1 MAETEYNIK
10 INADT
15 SNANA
20 SLDTSAAKMS
30 RLENV
35 VRSMNNTIN
44 NSFAQMFASL
54 RNTGNAIDKIDAKA
68 SATQQAFSKMSV
80 KSLIA
85 DIDKAASR
93 LDTLTAKYKQ
103 EDTLGADKNSKSFRR
118 LAYQIDETAHR
129 LDAMNNEV
137 AGRLPAAIA
146 DVKKQMDAISRVPT
160 AEFKALTADF
170 QRAEAALGKLIEKEN
185 AMDTAGVSK
194 NSTAWKNLQWQIEQA
209 ENEIKIIQ
217 TMQDNLQ
224 AKGKLYEKVDPKQ
237 YKELETN
244 LKKYEERLQQTNQSY
259 VESVSDMVNSVED
272 AAKRAQGTV
281 AERLGKGVAKAAG
294 TAKKAVSKITDNFN
308 KLRKSAKKALDN
320 IVKQFK
326 NVYKNSNFAEKAA
339 KNLTKQLIRLR
350 TMFVARLKRMAVS
363 AVFVDLQENF
373 SSLAHISPR
382 FNESV
387 SSMIDSAKALGAQI
401 IAAVEPVVSKI
412 GPAIS
417 YITDKLT
424 EAASVLAQFT
434 ARLFGDNTFLKA
446 EKGQSDYAKSLDKT
460 TSSTNKA
467 NAAANKY
474 KRTVLGFDQL
484 NKLEDQDN
492 VLGID
497 SADIESALT
506 QSSALNEIADN
517 IRGAFMSGDFLK
529 FGKEIASVI
538 NKAFGWLNNT
548 VGWTKNANKFTK
560 ALNDVIN
567 TVNGFVR
574 GLDARTI
581 GRSIGDAVN
590 TIFNSLKLL
599 TDPARGIDFKS
610 AGTKLGD
617 TLLNS
622 FDKINWHSV
631 GTSIVQSVEG
641 GIRFINGLLEADLKG
656 DTLGGKVGKSFERM
670 FRGAVEAIHPQE
682 WGSLFANVVN
692 NMSDMIVNL
701 FGDTSNVTRLAE
713 DMAISLNTAIESIDV
728 NKLTSAIMSLVDTFI
743 NFFDTLFNTIDWNK
757 VWDLLKSTLSSQNFD
772 WMKII
777 EAIGIATLP
786 ALIVSTLTT
795 GLSSL
800 GSVIASAAANI
811 ASNPIVLT
819 AAAAAFGIS
828 GAAFGLK
835 QVVKA
840 TPKIIENTK
849 EVVSGDENSLKSL
862 KDLGSEF
869 DVLGGNFGAVMKTA
883 MSSTAA
889 NAKVIE
895 DVNGKYVAIAGSILT
910 AQDYVDKTAN
920 SVTWLGGKA
929 YATTEEMTKLRDKL
943 IAQGSA
949 VDNSSNIVSEKFDP
963 SLSTASYSLSNFSS
977 SLDSLSTRMDNTF
990 DSIKSIIHTDYGSE
1004 RFSSYDIP
1012 KFAKGGIVGDGELFI
1027 ANENGAELIGSDGRG
1042 NTAIVNNEQIISAVV
1057 AGVRQAVMEA
1067 GMNIAE
1073 RVADSNGNGGDT
1085 VIEIDSIEIARA
1097 ANKGNK
1103 RIGRRNNHN
1112 VNFA

>member
-44 NSFAQMFASL
+44 NSFAQMFSSL
-54 RNTGNAIDKIDAKA
+54 RNTGNAIDKIDSKA
-68 SATQQAFSKMSV
+68 AATQQAFSKMSI
-80 KSLIA
+80 KSLITE
-85 DIDKAASR
+85 IDKAAGR

-118 LAYQIDETAHR
+118 LAYQIDETAHK

-146 DVKKQMDAISRVPT
+146 EVKKQMDAISRVPT
-160 AEFKALTADF
+160 AEFKALTEDF
-170 QRAEAALGKLIEKEN
+170 QRAEAALGRLIEKEN
-185 AMDTAGVSK
+185 AMDSAGVNK
-194 NSTAWKNLQWQIEQA
+194 NSMAWKNLQWQIEQA

-217 TMQDNLQ
+217 NMQDSLQ
-224 AKGKLYEKVDPKQ
+224 AKGKLYEKVDPKA

-244 LKKYEERLQQTNQSY
+244 LKQYEAKLQQTNQNY
-259 VESVSDMVNSVED
+259 VKSVSDMVSQVED
-272 AAKRAQGTV
+272 AANKAQGTV
-281 AERLGKGVAKAAG
+281 AEKLGKGIAQAAG
-294 TAKKAVSKITDNFN
+294 KAQKAVKKITDNFN

-339 KNLTKQLIRLR
+339 KNLTNQLLRLR
-350 TMFVARLKRMAVS
+350 NMFIARLKRMAVS
-363 AVFVDLQENF
+363 AVFSDLQANF
-373 SSLAHISPR
+373 SALAHISPR
-382 FNESV
+382 FNKSV
-387 SSMIDSAKALGAQI
+387 SSMIDSAKALGAQL
-401 IAAVEPVVSKI
+401 IATLEPIVAKI

-484 NKLEDQDN
+484 HKLESQDN
-492 VLGID
+492 ALGID
-497 SADIESALT
+497 SADIEEALT
-506 QSSALNEIADN
+506 QSTALNEIADN
-517 IRGAFMSGDFLK
+517 IREAFLAGDFLK
-529 FGKEIASVI
+529 FGKEIAGVI
-538 NKAFGWLNNT
+538 NKAFGWLSDT

-560 ALNDVIN
+560 ALKNVIN
-567 TVNGFVR
+567 TVNGFIK

-599 TDPARGIDFKS
+599 TDPAEGIDFKA

-617 TLLNS
+617 LLLNA
-622 FDKINWHSV
+622 FDEINWQNI

-641 GIRFINGLLEADLKG
+641 GIRFINGLLEADLNG
-656 DTLGGKVGKSFERM
+656 DTLGGKVGKSFEEM

-682 WGSLFANVVN
+682 WGSLFANIIN
-692 NMSDMIVNL
+692 NITDMIVNL
-701 FGDTSNVTRLAE
+701 FGDTSNIETLAE
-713 DMAISLNTAIESIDV
+713 DMAETLNTAIEKIDAE
-728 NKLTSAIMSLVDTFI
+728 KLGNAIAALAGTFVT
-743 NFFDTLFNTIDWNK
+743 FFDTLFNEINWDN

-772 WMKII
+772 WITI
-777 EAIGIATLP
+777 LEAVGIVALP
-786 ALIVSTLTT
+786 SLIVTTLTT

-800 GSVIASAAANI
+800 GSVVASAAATI
-811 ASNPIVLT
+811 ASNPAVLT
-819 AAAAAFGIS
+819 AAAAAFGVTGAFKGVEGIVKGVPKAVES
-828 GAAFGLK
+828 TKDVFVGDNSLQALNDLGAEFDTLGGAFGAA
-835 QVVKA
+835 VA
-840 TPKIIENTK
+840 TYL
-849 EVVSGDENSLKSL
+849 D
-862 KDLGSEF
+862 GS
-869 DVLGGNFGAVMKTA
+869 
-883 MSSTAA
+883 
-889 NAKVIE
+889 KVIS
-895 DVNGKYVAIAGSILT
+895 DVNGEFVSLQGVIMT
-910 AQDYVDKTAN
+910 AQDYVDKTAGELLYMGDDMIN
-920 SVTWLGGKA
+920 ATGFVTDEMKA
-929 YATTEEMTKLRDKL
+929 LREKL

-949 VDNSSNIVSEKFDP
+949 VDNSAGVVVDKFDP
-963 SLSTASYSLSNFSS
+963 SISTASDSLGNFSS
-977 SLDSLSTRMDNTF
+977 SLDALSVRMDNTF
-990 DSIKSIIHTDYGSE
+990 DDVRSIIQTDYGDGARAYSV
-1004 RFSSYDIP
+1004 P
-1012 KFAKGGIVGDGELFI
+1012 HFARGGLIGDGELFI

-1042 NTAIVNNEQIISAVV
+1042 NTAVVNNEQIISAVV
-1057 AGVRQAVMEA
+1057 QGVRQAVMEA

-1073 RVADSNGNGGDT
+1073 RVADSNNNGGDT

-1103 RIGRRNNHN
+1103 RIGRRSNHS